1 MSGVGDSDATP
12 FVAEPRTSRAPLRP
26 MLSRSALDRDYL
38 SRAEGVLALA
48 GDPRTRVLAL
58 HDGRALGAGHALT
71 LLELEQLPTLDVDN
85 AVFLGRAR
93 EASDDLADGAAVLVA
108 LLDAEQAATL
118 EGEWLELRRTG
129 AHLSDRDAGLF
140 TQALALA
147 NWHRS
152 GRFSP
157 ATGAA
162 TSVTQSGWVR
172 VDPELGTEHFPRT
185 DPAVIVAV
193 LDDDDRLL
201 LGSNVE
207 WDTGRFSLLAGFVE
221 PGESLEAA
229 VVREIFEEA
238 GVVVTDPV
246 YRGSQPWPFPASL
259 MLGFEARIA
268 PGTSLTP
275 VADGTEL
282 RELRWFTR
290 EQLRAEAEAGTLL
303 LPGGASIAHAIV
315 ADWFGGPLPTGP
327 VAPAQPAASAHPAPG
342 APQ

>member
-1 MSGVGDSDATP
+1 MVADADEEHMSGSVQPDQVPPGRPPLTP
-12 FVAEPRTSRAPLRP
+12 A
-26 MLSRSALDRDYL
+26 LSRSALDRDYL
-38 SRAEGVLALA
+38 SRIGGVLALA
-48 GDPRTRVLAL
+48 EDPRTRIVAL
-58 HDGRALGAGHALT
+58 HDGRAFGTAEGLRLLHTPAL
-71 LLELEQLPTLDVDN
+71 PSLDVET

-93 EASDDLADGAAVLVA
+93 EASPDLEQGAAVLA
-108 LLDAEQAATL
+108 ILLDDDQAAEL
-118 EGEWLELRRTG
+118 DGEWLDLRRVG
-129 AHLSDRDAGLF
+129 ARLSDRDAGLF

-147 NWHRS
+147 NWHRVA
-152 GRFSP
+152 RFSP

-172 VDPELGTEHFPRT
+172 VDPELGTEHYPRT

-193 LDDDDRLL
+193 LDDDDRIL
-201 LGSNVE
+201 LGSNVTWE
-207 WDTGRFSLLAGFVE
+207 LGRFSLLAGFVE

-268 PGTSLTP
+268 PDTSPEPTP
-275 VADGTEL
+275 DGTEL

-290 EQLRAEAEAGTLL
+290 DDVRAEVEAGTLL
-303 LPGGASIAHAIV
+303 LPGPASIAHAII
-315 ADWFGGPLPTGP
+315 ADWFGEALPSGVRP
-327 VAPAQPAASAHPAPG
+327 
-342 APQ
+342 